1 MAIPIAGDDPRALA
15 VAEQLVRAA
24 GFEPVVVGDLASA
37 RKFDVGSPVYV
48 KVLTAPEL
56 RKALG
61 LRAPRAPR

>member
-1 MAIPIAGDDPRALA
+1 M
-15 VAEQLVRAA
+15 AEQLVRAA